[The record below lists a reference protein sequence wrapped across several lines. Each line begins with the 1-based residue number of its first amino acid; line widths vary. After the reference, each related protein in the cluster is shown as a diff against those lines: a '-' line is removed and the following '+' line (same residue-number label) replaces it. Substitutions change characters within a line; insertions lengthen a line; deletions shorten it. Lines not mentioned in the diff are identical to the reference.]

1 MIQNKDEYI
10 KFLIQIIGV
19 QENTAKSYVSYL
31 ESVSKSLN
39 IKINFSTVS
48 SEANVTSIKN
58 KLLETDFQQSYQK
71 NCVTALKK
79 YLKFRNRVKI
89 PNEIVNQN
97 QYPDEIVNSD
107 QYPEGGKKT
116 IIVNYY
122 ERNTEA
128 RNRCIEINGLN
139 CAVCNINFE
148 EVYGVIGK
156 GFIHVHHVKPL
167 SEIDTNYNVNPE
179 TDLVPVCPNCHAMLH
194 RKEYVISIESLKEMY
209 DNKIV

>member
-1 MIQNKDEYI
+1 MVQNEQEYI
-10 KFLIQIIGV
+10 KFLIQRRGV

-31 ESVSKSLN
+31 ESVSKELEKP
-39 IKINFSTVS
+39 IDLSTIS
-48 SEANVTSIKN
+48 SEKDVKSIIKDFLESNFTQKYKN
-58 KLLETDFQQSYQK
+58 
-71 NCVTALKK
+71 NCSTAIKA
-79 YLKFRNRVKI
+79 YLKFNYTIEPYKS
-89 PNEIVNQN
+89 
-97 QYPDEIVNSD
+97 PDEIVNPD
-107 QYPEGGKKT
+107 QYPEGAKKK
-116 IIVNYY
+116 IIVNSY
-122 ERNTEA
+122 ERNPAA
-128 RNRCIEINGLN
+128 RKKCIEIHGLN

>member
-48 SEANVTSIKN
+48 SEAKVTSIKN
-58 KLLETDFQQSYQK
+58 KLLETDFQQSYQE

-79 YLKFRNRVKI
+79 YLKFNYTIEPYKS
-89 PNEIVNQN
+89 
-97 QYPDEIVNSD
+97 PDEIVNPD
-107 QYPEGGKKT
+107 QYTEGAKKK
-116 IIVNYY
+116 IIVNSY
-122 ERNTEA
+122 ERNPAA
-128 RNRCIEINGLN
+128 RKKCIEIHGLN

-167 SEIDTNYNVNPE
+167 SEIDNNYNVNPE

>member
-1 MIQNKDEYI
+1 MY
-10 KFLIQIIGV
+10 LG
-19 QENTAKSYVSYL
+19 AK
-31 ESVSKSLN
+31 K
-39 IKINFSTVS
+39 KI
-48 SEANVTSIKN
+48 
-58 KLLETDFQQSYQK
+58 
-71 NCVTALKK
+71 
-79 YLKFRNRVKI
+79 
-89 PNEIVNQN
+89 
-97 QYPDEIVNSD
+97 IVNS
-107 QYPEGGKKT
+107 
-116 IIVNYY
+116 Y
-122 ERNTEA
+122 ERNPAA
-128 RNRCIEINGLN
+128 RKKCIEIHGLN